1 MAARGQVLIYL
12 DSSALVKLVRSEAE
26 SPALGRWLGLNP
38 DPVVSSALARTEVV
52 RAVLNGDERLRDR
65 ARSVLAAID
74 LMPMTND
81 LLDEAAALTNV
92 LRTLDAIHL
101 ATACRLREDL
111 HAFVAYDKRLLTAAA
126 EVGLLAVAPGAD
138 G

>member
-1 MAARGQVLIYL
+1 MIYL

-26 SPALGRWLGLNP
+26 SAALGRWLGLNP

-52 RAVLNGDERLRDR
+52 RAVMNGGEPLRDR
-65 ARSVLAAID
+65 ARSVLSAID
-74 LMPMTND
+74 VVPITND
-81 LLDEAAALTNV
+81 LLDEAATLTNV

-101 ATACRLREDL
+101 ATACLLRADL
-111 HAFVAYDKRLLTAAA
+111 HAFVAYDKRLLAAA
-126 EVGLLAVAPGAD
+126 DEVGLVAVAPGAD